1 RAASALAVQA
11 GTAARSAGGGKRFES
26 FHGKAQTASR
36 VWLAMQALST
46 PDHAPN
52 SEAAASPC
60 CAASAAVQ
68 AATAAARRLSSS
80 QRSGDGAV
88 ASAAVKACSA
98 AERLRCPRE
107 WGAPEYTKRP
117 WAARSSRAASAKPA
131 RGAGSSR
138 GRCLSSRQACA
149 SASKCPAR
157 LPLSTAET
165 YRGASGRRVA
175 VSYQLKRWPRWWS
188 NEATVA
194 RVASKRSTRSRV
206 PSQPKSLAATTASR
220 ERPMLVGE
228 VRPAT

>member
-46 PDHAPN
+46 PDHAPS

-117 WAARSSRAASAKPA
+117 WAARSRRAASAKPA
-131 RGAGSSR
+131 RGADRAGDDASAR
-138 GRCLSSRQACA
+138 GRLAQARA
-149 SASKCPAR
+149 SARPDCRYP
-157 LPLSTAET
+157 P
-165 YRGASGRRVA
+165 RRH
-175 VSYQLKRWPRWWS
+175 
-188 NEATVA
+188 T
-194 RVASKRSTRSRV
+194 
-206 PSQPKSLAATTASR
+206 
-220 ERPMLVGE
+220 GE
-228 VRPAT
+228 